1 MAEIK
6 SGIQETLEIL
16 RKEGLIVEI
25 PEEESRAFD
34 RALSKEMLII
44 KKESDRL
51 QRASWVAINK
61 REKVSILV
69 WSIL

>member
-69 WSIL
+69 